1 MIKKPF
7 TLNTKRL
14 GLMASSAAIVVAM
27 AAPVAL
33 ADEPGLDT
41 PIDDSLEEIVQPSD
55 EEEPEPGLDTP
66 IEEPPVVEDPA
77 PEPEPGDD
85 TPIEEPPVVDPEP
98 EPEPGDD
105 TPIEEPPVEEEP
117 TPDPGDTGTEPD
129 PTPVPPEDPIEE
141 DPTPVDDEEPSDEVT
156 LPIRVMVHFVD
167 EAGNPTAESVG
178 IRGEVGDAYFA
189 ENLEIPGY
197 EITGVEGAEKGT
209 FTDEMINVTYTY
221 MALGEN
227 DPTDP
232 APTEPEEPG
241 DDTPI
246 DDSGEELDE
255 DAPTDNSDDEEPTDE
270 TPIDDSDEELDED
283 APAAGNG
290 DPTEGD
296 SDETPVDDSAEDVK
310 ESVTDEDSTNVAV
323 DESLERGEAPV
334 AKVADGTN
342 AADVKKANDGE
353 LKAIPQASADTN
365 WGMIGAGIAA
375 LGAAAAMLF
384 GRREK
389 SGTETK

>member
-105 TPIEEPPVEEEP
+105 TPIEEPPVEVE
-117 TPDPGDTGTEPD
+117 PDPGDTGTEPD

-141 DPTPVDDEEPSDEVT
+141 DPAPSDDSDEPADDVT
-156 LPIRVMVHFVD
+156 LPVRVTVYFVD
-167 EAGNPTAESVG
+167 EAGNQLAEPVG

-221 MALGEN
+221 MALGT
-227 DPTDP
+227 DTPTDP
-232 APTEPEEPG
+232 APTEPAEPAEPG
-241 DDTPI
+241 DD
-246 DDSGEELDE
+246 
-255 DAPTDNSDDEEPTDE
+255 

-283 APAAGNG
+283 APVGN
-290 DPTEGD
+290 DEDEPTDETPVDD
-296 SDETPVDDSAEDVK
+296 SDEVGADETPVDDSAEEADDAT
-310 ESVTDEDSTNVAV
+310 TDEESSTVAV
-323 DESLERGEAPV
+323 DETLERDDASV
-334 AKVADGTN
+334 ADVSDGTN
-342 AADVKKANDGE
+342 AAEVKKADDGE
-353 LKAIPQASADTN
+353 LKAIPQASAETN
-365 WGMIGAGIAA
+365 WGMIGAGLAA

-389 SGTETK
+389 SGAETK

>member
-105 TPIEEPPVEEEP
+105 TPIEEPPVEVE
-117 TPDPGDTGTEPD
+117 PDPGDTGTEPD

-141 DPTPVDDEEPSDEVT
+141 DPEPSDDSDEPADDVT
-156 LPIRVMVHFVD
+156 LPVRVTVYFVD
-167 EAGNPTAESVG
+167 EAGNQLAEPVG

-221 MALGEN
+221 MVLGT
-227 DPTDP
+227 DTPTDP
-232 APTEPEEPG
+232 APTEPAEPAEPG
-241 DDTPI
+241 DD
-246 DDSGEELDE
+246 
-255 DAPTDNSDDEEPTDE
+255 

-283 APAAGNG
+283 APVGN
-290 DPTEGD
+290 DEDEPTDETPVDD
-296 SDETPVDDSAEDVK
+296 SDEVDADETPVDDSAEEADDAT
-310 ESVTDEDSTNVAV
+310 TDEESSTVAV
-323 DESLERGEAPV
+323 DETLERDDAPV
-334 AKVADGTN
+334 ADVSDGTN
-342 AADVKKANDGE
+342 AAEVKKADDGE
-353 LKAIPQASADTN
+353 LKAIPQASAETN
-365 WGMIGAGIAA
+365 WGMIGAGLAA

-389 SGTETK
+389 SGAETK